1 MTSITGE
8 SRRGEHTHA
17 DGALADHQRG
27 DDPAVD
33 DLGEDGTGR
42 DPSTLIDHVAEQVR
56 RAGGVIGSF
65 DPEPDEIRYDRSATS
80 VARLVICALGILA
93 VAALGELLPYAHEG
107 LQRDLSARAGRWTVG
122 LGRLGDAVASAVSV
136 LTLVL
141 SMAAA
146 IMARRRRQVLTS
158 IVAAVVAA
166 GTIVLAAR
174 LAGATP
180 GRVIGEEWALVAAAA
195 AISVSVASFSVF
207 SAPIARWSAAGI
219 GVFTVLGVLGS
230 DVSLASRVMALLAG
244 GAAGAATALVFGTAS
259 RRISRRDLA
268 EALELVRLPVT
279 GLEPHRGD
287 ARGSQPWSATLATG
301 RDVFVKVTAVDELR
315 ADQLFRLWRRLRL
328 RRADDERSPAS
339 VRRAVEH
346 EAFVAG
352 RAAAVGVSTPS
363 VLGLGTL
370 ADERGM
376 FVVFENVDGETLD
389 RAGDLSD
396 QLLRSAW
403 SQIQVLRR
411 AGIAHRDLRAANL
424 MKVGDAAWVI
434 DFGFAEVAAGQ
445 DLLDRDLAELLVSTS
460 ALVGIERAVEN
471 AVAVLGAD
479 TLAGAIGWI
488 QPLAVSNASRA
499 ALPKADFE
507 TLRECVRSAAGI
519 SAPELPQLHRV
530 SRKAVIST
538 IGLGL
543 AVWAVLPQLTSGI
556 DWGTILDAHPAW
568 IAAGLAASLA
578 TYVGATIS
586 VAGSVTDPVPR
597 LRTFLAQLASS
608 FTNRVTPAK
617 VGGMALNVRF
627 LTKQGI
633 DAATATTG
641 IALSTASGTVVHI
654 VLTTVA
660 ALWAGNV
667 GLPGLELPP
676 WRTVLF
682 GVVALVV
689 GLGVVTAIPPVRR
702 WCLETL
708 LPPLRRAW
716 RSFMAVMR
724 SPRHVLMLLGGSTL
738 VTVANVTAFVAGL
751 RAFGVDLPVSSAALV
766 YLAGAALASAAPT
779 PGGLGATEAAL
790 VAGLA
795 VVSVEQR
802 LAIPAVLL
810 FRLVTFW
817 LPILPGWIAL
827 TALQRRDDL

>member
-8 SRRGEHTHA
+8 SSRAEH
-17 DGALADHQRG
+17 DQSG
-27 DDPAVD
+27 DDGDDRHSAGDQVD
-33 DLGEDGTGR
+33 APEDG
-42 DPSTLIDHVAEQVR
+42 DASTLIDHVAERVR
-56 RAGGVIGSF
+56 RAGDAIGSF
-65 DPEPDEIRYDRSATS
+65 DPEPDEIRYDRSATA
-80 VARLVICALGILA
+80 VARLVVCVLGIAA
-93 VAALGELLPYAHEG
+93 VAVAGELLPYAHEG
-107 LQRDLSARAGRWTVG
+107 LQRDLSATAGRWTVG
-122 LGRLGDAVASAVSV
+122 LGRLGDAAASAVAI
-136 LTLVL
+136 LTLIL
-141 SMAAA
+141 SLSAAV
-146 IMARRRRQVLTS
+146 MARRGRQVLTS
-158 IVAAVVAA
+158 VVAA
-166 GTIVLAAR
+166 LVAAGGIVLAAR
-174 LAGATP
+174 LGGATP

-195 AISVSVASFSVF
+195 AISVAVASFSVF
-207 SAPIARWSAAGI
+207 SAPLARWSAAVI
-219 GVFTVLGVLGS
+219 GLFTIMGVLGS
-230 DVSLASRVMALLAG
+230 DVSLAARTMALLAG
-244 GAAGAATALVFGTAS
+244 GVAGAGTALVFGTAS

-268 EALELVRLPVT
+268 EALEKFRLPVT
-279 GLEPHRGD
+279 TLEPHRGD
-287 ARGSQPWSATLATG
+287 ARGSQPWRATLATG

-370 ADERGM
+370 ADDRGM
-376 FVVFENVDGETLD
+376 FVVFESVDGETLD
-389 RAGDLSD
+389 RAEELSD

-424 MKVGDAAWVI
+424 MRVGDAAWVI
-434 DFGFAEVAAGQ
+434 DFGFAEVAATQ

-460 ALVGIERAVEN
+460 ALVGIERAVDN

-499 ALPKADFE
+499 ALAKSDFE

-519 SAPELPQLHRV
+519 SAPELPQLQRV

-538 IGLGL
+538 IALGL
-543 AVWAVLPQLTSGI
+543 AVWAVFPQLTSGI
-556 DWGTILDAHPAW
+556 EWGTVLEAHPLW
-568 IAAGLAASLA
+568 IVVGLAASIA
-578 TYVGATIS
+578 TYVGATVS
-586 VAGSVTDPVPR
+586 VAGSVTDPVPTF
-597 LRTFLAQLASS
+597 RTFLAQLASS

-617 VGGMALNVRF
+617 VGGMALNVRY

-641 IALSTASGTVVHI
+641 IALSTAVGTVVHI
-654 VLTTVA
+654 LLTTIA

-667 GLPGLELPP
+667 GLPGIQLPP
-676 WRTVLF
+676 WRTVLV
-682 GVVALVV
+682 GVGAVVVGLALVV
-689 GLGVVTAIPPVRR
+689 AIPPVRR
-702 WCLETL
+702 WCTDTV

-724 SPRHVLMLLGGSTL
+724 SPRHVLMLLGGSTI
-738 VTVANVTAFVAGL
+738 VTAANLTAFVAGL

-766 YLAGAALASAAPT
+766 YLAGSALASAAPT

-817 LPILPGWIAL
+817 VPILPGWIAM
-827 TALQRRDDL
+827 TALQRRGDL